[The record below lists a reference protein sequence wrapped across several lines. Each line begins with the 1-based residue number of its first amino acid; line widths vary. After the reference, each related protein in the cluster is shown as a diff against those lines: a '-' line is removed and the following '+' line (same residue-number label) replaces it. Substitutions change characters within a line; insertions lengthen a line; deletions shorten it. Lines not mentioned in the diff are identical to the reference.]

1 MDGLILTPY
10 IMTEALAESE
20 DCGLNMATPITIPGT
35 NVYEYALS
43 THRAMANTTVNSRK
57 EFFSELTS
65 PGYSDGPNICNTE
78 DIQHVQQ
85 THQQQQMAVP
95 PAEHDRQTFLSSPT
109 SHTLPRN
116 RKTTAKIPRPP
127 NAFILFSNKWRKKMA
142 EQHPWE
148 TNMEISKRLG
158 LMWKSINDEEKGVYV
173 ALARK
178 ADEKHKKDYPGYVYN
193 PKEARVRKALRA
205 KGQDRGTSTWQIPA
219 VPPFISARQQAAKY
233 QQCGIIHGQA
243 WQ

>member
-1 MDGLILTPY
+1 
-10 IMTEALAESE
+10 MTTALAESDGQDFTKSE
-20 DCGLNMATPITIPGT
+20 GCGLNMATPVTIPGT

-43 THRAMANTTVNSRK
+43 NMAMANTTVNSRK
-57 EFFSELTS
+57 TFFSELTS
-65 PGYSDGPNICNTE
+65 PGYSDGPNVCSTE

-85 THQQQQMAVP
+85 THQQQQMSVSA
-95 PAEHDRQTFLSSPT
+95 AEHDRQTFLSPPT
-109 SHTLPRN
+109 SHTLRRN

-127 NAFILFSNKWRKKMA
+127 NAFILFSNKWRKKVA
-142 EQHPWE
+142 EQYPCE

-158 LMWKSINDEEKGVYV
+158 VMWKSINTEERDVYM
-173 ALARK
+173 ALARE

-205 KGQDRGTSTWQIPA
+205 KGQDRETCTWQIPA
-219 VPPFISARQQAAKY
+219 VPPFNSARQQAAEH
-233 QQCGIIHGQA
+233 QQCGIIHVQA